1 MVIFMKSVIEQIK
14 KQIKNDSIVIA
25 CSTGIDSMV
34 LLDLVFKALPKEQ
47 INIAHVNHGLR
58 KESIQEEEYIEKFS
72 KENKLSYFVYHFK
85 FDSLTNFENEARN
98 ARYNFFKE
106 VADKTNSK
114 YILLAH
120 HANDNLE
127 TIIMRMLKQSSLK
140 GYAGIEQLSI
150 YKNIYLYRPL
160 LKKSRLEIEQ
170 YANTN
175 NIKYFNDF
183 TNDQDDYLRN
193 RIRHHIIPHLENE
206 NQNLKEAI
214 NYFSETLLAA
224 NNLVEE
230 NVLNFINNN
239 VTKKDNNIFFNIS
252 DFNTLN
258 EYLKKETLFTMLKKY
273 SLSTSMINELIKIIS
288 STKDKVVLQINE
300 DLSFIKEYGS
310 CLFTEDETK
319 ELEFYLKIEE
329 PGIYNLPNNQILIV
343 EKNKSYFQTG
353 TKTICYNGIS
363 MPFIVRSRKDGDKIQ
378 RKRTNKETKEVTYYT
393 QKVNDVLTNKK
404 ITYLNRIKTLLITNT
419 SDEVIYILGL
429 IIS

>member
-1 MVIFMKSVIEQIK
+1 
-14 KQIKNDSIVIA
+14 
-25 CSTGIDSMV
+25 MV
-34 LLDLVFKALPKEQ
+34 LLNLVLKALPKEQ

-72 KENKLSYFVYHFK
+72 KENKLNYFVYHFK

-106 VADKTNSK
+106 IADKTNSK

-239 VTKKDNNIFFNIS
+239 VTKTDNNIFFNIS
-252 DFNTLN
+252 DF
-258 EYLKKETLFTMLKKY
+258 
-273 SLSTSMINELIKIIS
+273 TSYAS
-288 STKDKVVLQINE
+288 W
-300 DLSFIKEYGS
+300 
-310 CLFTEDETK
+310 
-319 ELEFYLKIEE
+319 
-329 PGIYNLPNNQILIV
+329 
-343 EKNKSYFQTG
+343 
-353 TKTICYNGIS
+353 
-363 MPFIVRSRKDGDKIQ
+363 
-378 RKRTNKETKEVTYYT
+378 
-393 QKVNDVLTNKK
+393 
-404 ITYLNRIKTLLITNT
+404 
-419 SDEVIYILGL
+419 
-429 IIS
+429 